1 MSAALPL
8 SSENTAAFAAV
19 ECNMITP
26 CTAPPPNGAPRYVL
40 PSSQYDPAK
49 AAEER
54 FAKALVLE
62 EEEATKKRNFEMK
75 MKAEEEEEEKEEE
88 ASKAPEEEV
97 VDSSTDSTA
106 SSSSFEE

>member
-1 MSAALPL
+1 MMMTTTTANTLPL
-8 SSENTAAFAAV
+8 SDTTAAFAAV

-49 AAEER
+49 AAEEK
-54 FAKALVLE
+54 FAKALE
-62 EEEATKKRNFEMK
+62 EKATKKRNFEMMK
-75 MKAEEEEEEKEEE
+75 MKAEEEEEEEE

-97 VDSSTDSTA
+97 VDSSTDSTD
-106 SSSSFEE
+106 S

>member
-1 MSAALPL
+1 MLSA
-8 SSENTAAFAAV
+8 ENTAAFAAV

-54 FAKALVLE
+54 FAKAL
-62 EEEATKKRNFEMK
+62 EEEATKKRNVEMMK
-75 MKAEEEEEEKEEE
+75 MKAEEEEE

>member
-1 MSAALPL
+1 MMLSA
-8 SSENTAAFAAV
+8 ENTAAFAAV

-49 AAEER
+49 AAEEK
-54 FAKALVLE
+54 FAKALLE
-62 EEEATKKRNFEMK
+62 EREATKKRNFEMMK
-75 MKAEEEEEEKEEE
+75 MKAEEEEEEEKEEE

>member
-1 MSAALPL
+1 MMLSA
-8 SSENTAAFAAV
+8 ENTAAFAAV

-40 PSSQYDPAK
+40 PTSQYDPAK
-49 AAEER
+49 EAEER
-54 FAKALVLE
+54 FAKALLE
-62 EEEATKKRNFEMK
+62 EREATKKRNFEMMK
-75 MKAEEEEEEKEEE
+75 MKAEEEEEEEKEEE

-106 SSSSFEE
+106 SLSSFEE

>member
-8 SSENTAAFAAV
+8 SFENTAAFAAV

-40 PSSQYDPAK
+40 PSSQYDPARR
-49 AAEER
+49 AEER

-62 EEEATKKRNFEMK
+62 EEATKKRNFEMMK
-75 MKAEEEEEEKEEE
+75 MKAEEEEEKEEE

>member
-1 MSAALPL
+1 MMMSA
-8 SSENTAAFAAV
+8 ENTAAFAAV

-54 FAKALVLE
+54 FAKAL

-75 MKAEEEEEEKEEE
+75 MKAEEKEEE

-97 VDSSTDSTA
+97 VDASTDSTA
-106 SSSSFEE
+106 SSSSSSFEE

>member
-1 MSAALPL
+1 MVMSA
-8 SSENTAAFAAV
+8 ENTTAFAAV

-54 FAKALVLE
+54 FAKAL
-62 EEEATKKRNFEMK
+62 EEEATKKRNVEMMK
-75 MKAEEEEEEKEEE
+75 MKAEEEEE

-97 VDSSTDSTA
+97 VDASTDSTA
-106 SSSSFEE
+106 SSSSSSSFEE

>member
-1 MSAALPL
+1 MMMTTTTAALQPL
-8 SSENTAAFAAV
+8 SDTTAAFAAV

-49 AAEER
+49 AAEEK
-54 FAKALVLE
+54 FAKAL
-62 EEEATKKRNFEMK
+62 AKKRNETMMK
-75 MKAEEEEEEKEEE
+75 MKAEEEEEEEE

>member
-1 MSAALPL
+1 MMMSA
-8 SSENTAAFAAV
+8 ENTAAFAAV

-54 FAKALVLE
+54 FAKAL

-75 MKAEEEEEEKEEE
+75 MKAEEEEEEKEE

>member
-1 MSAALPL
+1 MLSA
-8 SSENTAAFAAV
+8 ENTAAFAAV

-40 PSSQYDPAK
+40 PSMQYDPAK
-49 AAEER
+49 EAEER
-54 FAKALVLE
+54 FAKALLE
-62 EEEATKKRNFEMK
+62 EREATKKRNFEMMK

>member
-1 MSAALPL
+1 MMLSA
-8 SSENTAAFAAV
+8 ENTAAFAAV

-26 CTAPPPNGAPRYVL
+26 CTAPPPKGAPRYVL

-49 AAEER
+49 EAEER
-54 FAKALVLE
+54 FAKALLE
-62 EEEATKKRNFEMK
+62 EREATKKRNFEMMK
-75 MKAEEEEEEKEEE
+75 MKAEEEEEEE

-106 SSSSFEE
+106 SSSSSFEE

>member
-1 MSAALPL
+1 MLSA
-8 SSENTAAFAAV
+8 ENTAAFAAV

-49 AAEER
+49 EAEER
-54 FAKALVLE
+54 FAKALLE
-62 EEEATKKRNFEMK
+62 EREATKKRNFEMMK
-75 MKAEEEEEEKEEE
+75 MKAEEEEEEE

-106 SSSSFEE
+106 SSSSSFEE

>member
-54 FAKALVLE
+54 FAKALLL

-75 MKAEEEEEEKEEE
+75 MKAEEEEEKEEE

>member
-1 MSAALPL
+1 MMMMSA
-8 SSENTAAFAAV
+8 ENTAAFAAV

-62 EEEATKKRNFEMK
+62 EEEATKKRNFEMMK

>member
-1 MSAALPL
+1 MMLSA
-8 SSENTAAFAAV
+8 ENTAAFAAV

-40 PSSQYDPAK
+40 PSMQYDPAK
-49 AAEER
+49 EAEER
-54 FAKALVLE
+54 FAKAL
-62 EEEATKKRNFEMK
+62 EEEATKKRNFEMMK

>member
-1 MSAALPL
+1 MTMMSA
-8 SSENTAAFAAV
+8 ENTAAFAAV

-54 FAKALVLE
+54 FAKAL
-62 EEEATKKRNFEMK
+62 EEEATKKRNFEMMK
-75 MKAEEEEEEKEEE
+75 MKAEEEEE

-106 SSSSFEE
+106 SSSSSSVEE